1 MQEKY
6 DAAIQELDDD
16 AQNPF
21 SLQLLA
27 DAQNKAGQAAEAQ
40 KTLTTLAAINDERVE
55 TAVAV
60 PQARAAL
67 KANPSTTAQAA
78 PFHIHP

>member
-1 MQEKY
+1 MQQKY

-16 AQNPF
+16 AQNPL

-27 DAQNKAGQAAEAQ
+27 DAQNKAGQTAEAQ

-55 TAVAV
+55 TAFAV
-60 PQARAAL
+60 PPARTAL
-67 KANPSTTAQAA
+67 KANPGTTAQAT